1 MFGEGLM
8 RTPGNPVRS
17 RAMARLRAGEAT
29 METGSL
35 CQPFRVILQRRTAP
49 PNRQTGGRS
58 GDRAAPSVLFAREWQ
73 TQGRAMPSLPHN
85 GARKITNAPAAIIE
99 NPSAWFHVIGSFS
112 HITENPAK
120 TTSVITSCMV
130 LSSAAE

>member
-1 MFGEGLM
+1 MT
-8 RTPGNPVRS
+8 RP
-17 RAMARLRAGEAT
+17 RAGDPTA
-29 METGSL
+29 ETAAL
-35 CQPFRVILQRRTAP
+35 CQHSPKNLKALCCAS
-49 PNRQTGGRS
+49 NRQTGGRS